1 MGGIVLALTIGFLL
15 GVLLMVILAAGR
27 EDENLLDR
35 VERGESS
42 RRLPVNGSE
51 QRAEGVKQTS
61 GTRD

>member
-15 GVLLMVILAAGR
+15 GVLLMVILMAGR
-27 EDENLLDR
+27 GEENLLDR
-35 VERGESS
+35 IEQIEPS

>member
-1 MGGIVLALTIGFLL
+1 
-15 GVLLMVILAAGR
+15 MVILMAGR
-27 EDENLLDR
+27 GEENLLDR
-35 VERGESS
+35 IEQIEPS